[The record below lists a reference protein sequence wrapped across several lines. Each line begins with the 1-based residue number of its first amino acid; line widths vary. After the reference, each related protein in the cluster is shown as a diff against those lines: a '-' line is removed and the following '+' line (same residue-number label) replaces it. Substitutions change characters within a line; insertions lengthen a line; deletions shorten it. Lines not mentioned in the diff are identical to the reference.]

1 MENLYNFCDRNPTKI
16 IRGIIP
22 LILYCVICP
31 QDIVDGLPSLEQ
43 DAVINVQL
51 QFADGGKKLHSKT
64 VKTSKKLSRLEKK
77 KLSYE
82 DILKD
87 VAAGSCCSRRCI
99 QSILTVDDIYKT
111 RERFLKKSRE
121 SQAQYLLSFFK
132 IARRSKGQK
141 TVYIHA
147 VENKDVCLKAWTFSY
162 GISYGRFVP
171 HCNSCAFDKLRIYA

>member
-1 MENLYNFCDRNPTKI
+1 MFEDGKDERSYEEDTEGCWMSDINESFDDDR
-16 IRGIIP
+16 R
-22 LILYCVICP
+22 
-31 QDIVDGLPSLEQ
+31 DIVDGLPSLEQ

-64 VKTSKKLSRLEKK
+64 VKTSKKLSRLVKK

-121 SQAQYLLSFFK
+121 SQAQYLLSFFQ

-162 GISYGRFVP
+162 GIS
-171 HCNSCAFDKLRIYA
+171 